1 MIGALGLLEV
11 SRLCPALLWN
21 PFQEAKKL
29 HPDSDSRKTR
39 LDPFGATFIGDYER
53 LYSEFGIQPF
63 QPLLPKIPQPSA
75 PMRRGVIFGHRDFE
89 RVLEPMTTHEEF
101 AVMSGIK
108 PTGGFHLGTLMTA
121 REVIYFQQQG
131 AMAFYCIADIEAY
144 EDNGISLEQSEKI
157 AVGNVADLLALG
169 FDPRRG
175 YIYRQSHEE
184 RVKNLAIVFGRRATL
199 ATMKAIYGERHMGLY
214 LSALIQAGD
223 ILLPQLK
230 DFGGPK
236 PTVVPVGVDQDPHL
250 RFTRDIAAKFYQK
263 YRFIPPSSTYHKL
276 VKALD
281 GSPKMS
287 KRNPMT
293 YFTLGEKPEIIAK
306 KIFYAFTGGR
316 PTAQGQRRLGAN
328 PDICP
333 IYDLYLFH
341 FFEKDEDVRKLYNE
355 ECRGGKIL
363 CGEDKA
369 RLTNIV
375 TNFVREHQRKRRQNI
390 DKARE
395 ILEAK

>member
-1 MIGALGLLEV
+1 MSTDA
-11 SRLCPALLWN
+11 SA
-21 PFQEAKKL
+21 
-29 HPDSDSRKTR
+29 KTR
-39 LDPFGATFIGDYER
+39 IDPFGTTIIEDYER
-53 LYSEFGIQPF
+53 LYEEFGIQPF
-63 QPLLPKIPQPSA
+63 KPLLGEIPNQSTA
-75 PMRRGVIFGHRDFE
+75 MHRGVIFGHRDFE
-89 RVLEPMTTHEEF
+89 RVLNAMKNHEEF

-108 PTGGFHLGTLMTA
+108 PTGEFHLGTLQTA

-131 AMAFYCIADIEAY
+131 GTAFYCIADVEAY
-144 EDNGISLEQSEKI
+144 EDNRIPFERSQKY

-169 FDPRRG
+169 FDPKKG
-175 YIYRQSHEE
+175 YIYQQSKEQ
-184 RVKNLAIVFGRRATL
+184 RVKDLAIMFGRGATL

-250 RFTRDIAAKFYQK
+250 RLTRDLAFKFRRRYG
-263 YRFIPPSSTYHKL
+263 FIPPSSTYHKL
-276 VKALD
+276 IKALD

-287 KRNPMT
+287 KRDPMS
-293 YFTLGEKPEIIAK
+293 YFTLEEKTESIAK
-306 KIFYAFTGGR
+306 KISNAFTGGR
-316 PTAQGQRRLGAN
+316 PTAEEQRRLGAN

-341 FFEKDEDVRKLYNE
+341 FFERDDDIIKLYNY
-355 ECRGGKIL
+355 ECKKGKIL
-363 CGEDKA
+363 CGEDKQ
-369 RLTNIV
+369 RLIKIV
-375 TNFVREHQRKRRQNI
+375 LDFVKEHQRKRSRYI

-395 ILEAK
+395 MLEVE